1 MNNDETAILIE
12 LISSKICHDIIS
24 PVGAIANGIEILE
37 EMGADDDVTSL
48 ISFSTEQANAKL
60 KLLRMAYGMS
70 GSDTN
75 IKIEDIHKT
84 FDNFIS
90 GDNRITQSWDSMLNI
105 GFDPAKGFPKL
116 FLCCLIMM
124 SESLPKGGGISV
136 SVDGEN
142 TIVITGEGDNAGFKE
157 GYIDS
162 LENKISIA
170 DLTPKLI
177 HPYISGIFSKKYN
190 FEILYNNDLSNIISL
205 RLKQSSVHS

>member
-1 MNNDETAILIE
+1 MNNDETTILIE

-84 FDNFIS
+84 FGNFIS

-105 GFDPAKGFPKL
+105 GFEPAKGFPKL
-116 FLCCLIMM
+116 LLCCLIMV
-124 SESLPKGGGISV
+124 SESLPKGGDISV

-142 TIVITGEGDNAGFKE
+142 TIVITGKGDNAGFKE

-190 FEILYNNDLSNIISL
+190 FEISYNDDLSNIISL

>member
-1 MNNDETAILIE
+1 MNNDETATLIE

-48 ISFSTEQANAKL
+48 ISFSTEQASTKL

-75 IKIEDIHKT
+75 IKIKDIHKT
-84 FDNFIS
+84 FGNFIS
-90 GDNRITQSWDSMLNI
+90 GDNRVTQSWDPMLNI

-116 FLCCLIMM
+116 FLCCLIMV
-124 SESLPKGGGISV
+124 SESLPKGGDISV
-136 SVDGEN
+136 DVDGEN
-142 TIVITGEGDNAGFKE
+142 TIVITGKGDNAGFKE

-162 LENKISIA
+162 LENKSPIS

-190 FEILYNNDLSNIISL
+190 FEILYNDSLSNIISL
-205 RLKQSSVHS
+205 RLKQSYVHS

>member
-1 MNNDETAILIE
+1 MNNDETTILIE

-84 FDNFIS
+84 FGNFIY
-90 GDNRITQSWDSMLNI
+90 GDNRIAQSWDSMLNI
-105 GFDPAKGFPKL
+105 GFEHAKGFPKL
-116 FLCCLIMM
+116 LLCCLIMV
-124 SESLPKGGGISV
+124 SESLPKGGDISI

-142 TIVITGEGDNAGFKE
+142 TIVITGKGDNAGFKE

-190 FEILYNNDLSNIISL
+190 FEISYNDDLSNIISL